1 MSEYKSRFIYINSFI
16 TWAISCKMT
25 SLMTLVAFP
34 RILSGFPVTI
44 LSSVITL
51 PRKMALLSTVVAFL
65 SSLPFLSLWSL
76 LSLLSLLTY
85 VVKYFTFSAITGY
98 VAIASTIE
106 ALHIWTLIVV
116 VMLSGRSIVFLFSFR
131 TVSGDVSWFC
141 TVVTSIGGWMRW
153 EVHWGQLRA
162 MCPSP
167 PHLKQLTC
175 FSVILV
181 LLKIN
186 ELSEKGNID

>member
-76 LSLLSLLTY
+76 LSLLSLWSLLTY
-85 VVKYFTFSAITGY
+85 VVKYFTFSAITGH

-116 VMLSGRSIVFLFSFR
+116 VMLSGRSIVFLFSFK

-141 TVVTSIGGWMRW
+141 TVVTSIGG
-153 EVHWGQLRA
+153 
-162 MCPSP
+162 
-167 PHLKQLTC
+167 
-175 FSVILV
+175 
-181 LLKIN
+181 
-186 ELSEKGNID
+186 